1 MDKNQAK
8 ISDVDIEQYELLV
21 LLLRAMYDEIK
32 ELSKKKPDG
41 SLNKFKVGKINRI
54 LLPLKELMKNE
65 PVLQFLDVLDEET
78 PPFNSDAV
86 LVLREY
92 IQATKMFS
100 DKYTHQVSGSFDFD
114 INTKSEW
121 NRSENNDLS

>member
-21 LLLRAMYDEIK
+21 PLLRAMYDEIK

-121 NRSENNDLS
+121 NRSEDNNLS